1 MYSFIS
7 ITDINFLYFS
17 QAQVDDDTGEST
29 YVSPPPSS
37 ENELRNY
44 INGVGN
50 HHYLLPEY
58 VTSFLLARNLKV
70 EFSGLEAH
78 STSVAVQLFNDFK
91 AGVSYEMF
99 SLSVPSQVSVGNNHT
114 TATRTTSGLI
124 LTIPGIQLIG
134 YYTQVMPEF
143 PRGQK

>member
-1 MYSFIS
+1 MYLFTP
-7 ITDINFLYFS
+7 ITDIIYYS
-17 QAQVDDDTGEST
+17 QAQVDDDTGQIT

-37 ENELRNY
+37 ENDLRNY

-70 EFSGLEAH
+70 EFSGVKAH
-78 STSVAVQLFNDFK
+78 TARRAVQVYND
-91 AGVSYEMF
+91 
-99 SLSVPSQVSVGNNHT
+99 VSVSLKVKEKGFT
-114 TATRTTSGLI
+114 VSRGVGVGKEFATATRTTTGLMVS
-124 LTIPGIQLIG
+124 IPGVQLIG

-143 PRGQK
+143 PKDQN